1 MAQFRTD
8 QQEYKTPH
16 NVTLFEVNMQA
27 DRYGHIMGGS
37 ESGPTKYSAFGEPI
51 SVPVEPIIQL
61 DSLYGFDPREFETL
75 SASTGTYENTGTLFK
90 THTGTGAYGY
100 AVIRSNRILRY
111 RPGQGAMMR
120 FTAGFE
126 NPQTGVTLRAGFFTQ
141 EQSIM
146 VGYDGDRFGILRQ
159 NGGKAQIVKLTVS
172 AGGTG
177 NATITLNGVDTV
189 VAIASSDTTVVAKT
203 IAAASFS
210 GWITEQCD
218 NTVSFLS
225 TSLGAKSGAYSLT
238 GTGTGTFTTSQT
250 GVADVTN
257 WTYQEDFNVD
267 KLDGTG
273 TSGVTIDPSKLNIYQ
288 INFRWLGAGEIRF
301 AMENPLNGD
310 MIFFH
315 HIHYSNEN
323 TDVHINNPS
332 FRIGYVAANLTASTI
347 TDAHTYGASMM
358 AAIEGVTKETG
369 FPTGISSDTKTAL
382 SAGPYHS
389 IISLKN
395 STVYQNKINLRTV
408 VLKNLDIAVTCNGP
422 TRYYLVLKGTKS
434 TGYSWNKIANY
445 SAVLKAILP
454 GSFTFA
460 NEHPLAAF
468 TLPAGGSNTW
478 NLNDLKLTIP
488 PGMWI
493 DLMVVGSQVIND
505 VTASLTWIEI

>member
-1 MAQFRTD
+1 
-8 QQEYKTPH
+8 
-16 NVTLFEVNMQA
+16 MQA
-27 DRYGHIMGGS
+27 DEYGHIQGGS
-37 ESGPTKYSAFGEPI
+37 ASGPTKYSAFGEPV
-51 SVPVEPIIQL
+51 SVPIDPIIQL
-61 DSLYGFDPREFETL
+61 DALYGFDPREFETL
-75 SASTGTYENTGTLFK
+75 SASTGTYESTGTLFK

-111 RPGQGAMMR
+111 RPGQGALLR
-120 FTAGFE
+120 FTAGFD

-159 NGGKAQIVKLTVS
+159 NGGKAHIAKLTVS

-177 NATITLNGVDTV
+177 NATITLNGVATV
-189 VAIASSDTTVVAKT
+189 VAIASTDTTVVAKT
-203 IAAASFS
+203 IASASFS
-210 GWITEQCD
+210 GWITEQVG
-218 NTVSFLS
+218 NTVYFLS
-225 TSLGAKSGAYSLT
+225 TSLGVKSGTYSLT
-238 GTGTGTFTTSQT
+238 DTGTGTFTTSQE
-250 GVADVTN
+250 GADDVTN
-257 WTYQEDFNVD
+257 WVYQEDFNVD

-273 TSGVTIDPSKLNIYQ
+273 TSGVTIDPTKLNIYQ

-315 HIHYSNEN
+315 HIHFSNEN

-358 AAIEGVTKETG
+358 AAIEGLTKESG
-369 FPTGISSDTKTAL
+369 FPTGISSDSKSSL
-382 SAGPYHS
+382 GAGTYHS

-395 STVYQNKINLRTV
+395 SLIYQNRINLRIV

-422 TRYYLVLKGTKS
+422 TRYYFVLRGTKS
-434 TGYSWNKIANY
+434 TGNTWNRVANY
-445 SAVLKAILP
+445 SAVLQDVST

-468 TLPAGGSNTW
+468 TLPSGGSNSW

-493 DLMVVGSQVIND
+493 DLMVVSNQQIND
-505 VTASLTWIEI
+505 VTATLTWIEI